1 MNYIS
6 IDGIYLYII
15 YMFSATEG
23 KEGRRDSALE
33 EYIIKLIIS
42 TNSVISESFNYEIYE
57 YT

>member
-1 MNYIS
+1 
-6 IDGIYLYII
+6 
-15 YMFSATEG
+15 MFSATEG